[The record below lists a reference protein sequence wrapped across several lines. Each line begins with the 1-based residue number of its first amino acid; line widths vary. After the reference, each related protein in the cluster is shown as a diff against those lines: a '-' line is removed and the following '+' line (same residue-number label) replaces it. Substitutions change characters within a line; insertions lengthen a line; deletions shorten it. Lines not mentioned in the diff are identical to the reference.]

1 MLMPLFLSW
10 EREFHFPL
18 RCHDLHSQRV
28 AVVNHLTSTSS
39 ASKTPLIHVAS
50 MIDIGSAFLMDG
62 THQCYHNRRR
72 SYSSYNL
79 FERERKYEK
88 PLKQS
93 RPLWPRYPEFRVR
106 AATAENVNKVKSE
119 IRSRKLRRPHQAY

>member
-1 MLMPLFLSW
+1 MMLMLLFLSW
-10 EREFHFPL
+10 ERECHFPL

-28 AVVNHLTSTSS
+28 AVVNHLTSISS

-72 SYSSYNL
+72 SYSHTICSNAKENAKSHSNNL
-79 FERERKYEK
+79 VHFDLIIPNFEFE
-88 PLKQS
+88 
-93 RPLWPRYPEFRVR
+93 PRQPR
-106 AATAENVNKVKSE
+106 T
-119 IRSRKLRRPHQAY
+119 